1 MDKSVRDSKSNG
13 PMTAK
18 KQTNKQ
24 NKTNKDNKWMTIIV
38 HQKQNKIIKKVK
50 KRALRDRSGEHG
62 RAIQNKTNDAVPQ
75 DFDQKGHKL
84 TDIELTKLLKVL
96 KYSPHERGFLRL
108 K

>member
-1 MDKSVRDSKSNG
+1 
-13 PMTAK
+13 
-18 KQTNKQ
+18 
-24 NKTNKDNKWMTIIV
+24 MTIIV

-84 TDIELTKLLKVL
+84 TDIELIKLLKVL

-108 K
+108 KYKHSGSVCRQKDVDVFLDNTRNKFVGFQLRG